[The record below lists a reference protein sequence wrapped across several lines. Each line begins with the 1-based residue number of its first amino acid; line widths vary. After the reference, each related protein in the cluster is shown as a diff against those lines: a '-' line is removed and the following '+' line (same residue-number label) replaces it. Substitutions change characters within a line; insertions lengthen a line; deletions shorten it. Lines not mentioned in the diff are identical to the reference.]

1 MNEFDF
7 YDLKPNTKNPISVL
21 NKFSDILPDNPKAY
35 DFFSDLMNNAI
46 TGRNTSVGDV
56 TQYIDLYD
64 NRNAKYIKNF
74 PDALGKYYEKVLN
87 TYDALSNGERLNVFN
102 QKTKPQVNRV
112 SILRGTSNVPIG
124 FASQEL
130 MSGYPTIGQLSKSI
144 LGNGINYLNR
154 ISPYV
159 MIYEGLSQPTTTQQ
173 KEWDDYNKW
182 QIQNSANPILQGGI
196 EYYD

>member
-1 MNEFDF
+1 MDKNLLNILLENE
-7 YDLKPNTKNPISVL
+7 N
-21 NKFSDILPDNPKAY
+21 IL
-35 DFFSDLMNNAI
+35 NNAE
-46 TGRNTSVGDV
+46 GRRFYTEQLFRSAKDSPFVEMYADNWRFRPKGDF
-56 TQYIDLYD
+56 TNLYADLVQGGLQARD
-64 NRNAKYIKNF
+64 RLIKGVKKDLPENF
-74 PDALGKYYEKVLN
+74 LMRYAGGTEDIKP
-87 TYDALSNGERLNVFN
+87 
-102 QKTKPQVNRV
+102 PQVNRV

-130 MSGYPTIGQLSKSI
+130 MSGYPIIGQLSKSI

-159 MIYEGLSQPTTTQQ
+159 MIYEGLSQPTATQQ

-182 QIQNSANPILQGGI
+182 QIQNSANPVLQGGI

>member
-1 MNEFDF
+1 MDKNLLNILLENE
-7 YDLKPNTKNPISVL
+7 N
-21 NKFSDILPDNPKAY
+21 IL
-35 DFFSDLMNNAI
+35 NNAE
-46 TGRNTSVGDV
+46 GRRFYTEQLFRSAKDSPFVEMYADNWRFRPKGDF
-56 TQYIDLYD
+56 TNLYADLVQGGLQARD
-64 NRNAKYIKNF
+64 RLIKGVKKDLPENF
-74 PDALGKYYEKVLN
+74 LMRYAGGTEDIKP
-87 TYDALSNGERLNVFN
+87 
-102 QKTKPQVNRV
+102 PQVNRV

-159 MIYEGLSQPTTTQQ
+159 MIYEGLSQPTATQQ

-182 QIQNSANPILQGGI
+182 QIQNSANPVLQGGI

>member
-1 MNEFDF
+1 MDKSLLNILLENE
-7 YDLKPNTKNPISVL
+7 N
-21 NKFSDILPDNPKAY
+21 IL
-35 DFFSDLMNNAI
+35 NNAE
-46 TGRNTSVGDV
+46 GRRFYTE
-56 TQYIDLYD
+56 QLF
-64 NRNAKYIKNF
+64 RNAKDSPFVEMYADNWRFRPKGDFANLYADLVQGGLQARDRLIQGVKRDLPENFLMRYAGGAEDIK
-74 PDALGKYYEKVLN
+74 P
-87 TYDALSNGERLNVFN
+87 
-102 QKTKPQVNRV
+102 PQVNRV

-154 ISPYV
+154 ISPYI
-159 MIYEGLSQPTTTQQ
+159 MIYEGLSQPTATQQ